1 MGLTINYSGIA
12 VKIKCALLSVLIIF
26 TINFNASGIAD
37 GNNSEKN
44 ILLLFSLVPTTPAYK
59 IILEGFREKL
69 TKEFGDSY
77 TLNIEYLETERY
89 PRGNYPKEEFDLY
102 NRKYKDVSIDLMIC
116 VGIDIVSTVKKNAD
130 DHLLNLPAIVVDY
143 DLSAYG
149 KPFDFKVNGKTT
161 SINLKMDINRTID
174 EAIRIFP
181 GTSSIY
187 FLSGTSGTD
196 RLILEISREA
206 AKNINNKIKTS
217 FITDQTMDDLLR
229 IVHKLPENSLIVV
242 SSFNSDVNKVPY
254 YNTEAV
260 RLISKSANAPVFTY
274 TDMGFGDG
282 SFGGYIISFRKI
294 GPLIGETGVKI
305 LKGTDPNS
313 IKISESDYYDHLLDW
328 RELQRWNLTG
338 LENKKSGYTVQYR
351 EITYLGKYKWYLSAG
366 ILFLVSQSILIISLI
381 QLNRKQ
387 KRMTRQMVETDRRQ
401 MDIIREDRIL
411 RIGMMTA
418 SLSHE
423 LNQPLTSILST
434 AQAGIRFINSDKAD
448 SQLLKDIFENIVEDD
463 KRAASTL
470 ASIRGLMKLEK
481 REKIRA
487 DLNKMIIEV
496 ADLYKSK
503 AIEQNCK
510 INLKL
515 TDVPV
520 FVIADSIQ
528 IQQVILNFISNAS
541 HSIEESFNKI
551 NTITITEV
559 VEDDFVSVSV
569 RDYGKG
575 IDESIS
581 DRLFEP
587 FITSRKE
594 GSGVGL
600 AISRLIIEEHH
611 GKITAM
617 NMPDGGAEFSFKL
630 KNIP

>member
-229 IVHKLPENSLIVV
+229 IVHKLPDNSLIVV
-242 SSFNSDVNKVPY
+242 SSFNSDLNKVPY

-510 INLKL
+510 INLQL
-515 TDVPV
+515 TEVPV

>member
-1 MGLTINYSGIA
+1 MGLTTIYSEQV
-12 VKIKCALLSVLIIF
+12 VKIKCTLLSVLIILS
-26 TINFNASGIAD
+26 INFNASGIED
-37 GNNSEKN
+37 GNKSEKN
-44 ILLLFSLVPTTPAYK
+44 ILLFFSLVPTTPAYR
-59 IILEGFREKL
+59 IILEGISEKL
-69 TKEFGDSY
+69 TEEFGDSY
-77 TLNIEYLETERY
+77 TLHLEYLETELYPEGAY
-89 PRGNYPKEEFDLY
+89 PREKFDLY
-102 NRKYKDVSIDLMIC
+102 NRKYKNINLDLMIC
-116 VGIDIVSTVKKNAD
+116 VGINIVSTVKENAD

-143 DLSAYG
+143 DFSAYG
-149 KPFDFKVNGKTT
+149 RPFDFQVNSQTT
-161 SINLKMDINRTID
+161 SIRLKMDVNRTIK
-174 EAIRIFP
+174 EAISIFP
-181 GTSSIY
+181 NTSSIY
-187 FLSGTSGTD
+187 FITGTSRTD
-196 RLILEISREA
+196 HLILEISKEA
-206 AKNINNKIKTS
+206 AKSINNKIK
-217 FITDQTMDDLLR
+217 ITFVADQTMDDLLKM
-229 IVHKLPENSLIVV
+229 IHKLPENSLIVV

-274 TDMGFGDG
+274 IDMGFGDG
-282 SFGGYIISFRKI
+282 SFGGYIISFRKT
-294 GPLIGETGVKI
+294 GPLIGETAVKI
-305 LKGTDPNS
+305 LKGADPNS
-313 IKISESDYYDHLLDW
+313 IKISDKDYYDYLLDW
-328 RELQRWNLTG
+328 RELRRWNLTR
-338 LENKKSGYTVQYR
+338 LENNKKGYTVQYK
-351 EITYLGKYKWYLSAG
+351 EITYLGKYKWYLSGG
-366 ILFLVSQSILIISLI
+366 IFFLVSQSILIISLI

-411 RIGMMTA
+411 RIGMITA

-434 AQAGIRFINSDKAD
+434 AQAGIRFINSEKAD
-448 SQLLKDIFENIVEDD
+448 SELLKDLFGNIVEDD

-481 REKIRA
+481 REKIRS
-487 DLNKMIIEV
+487 DLNKLIIEV

-503 AIEQNCK
+503 AIEQNCE
-510 INLKL
+510 INLQL
-515 TDVPV
+515 TEVPV
-520 FVIADSIQ
+520 YVIADSIQ

-551 NTITITEV
+551 NTITITET

-575 IDESIS
+575 LDESIS

-587 FITSRKE
+587 FNTSRKE

-600 AISRLIIEEHH
+600 AISRLIIEEHQ
-611 GKITAM
+611 GKIAAM

>member
-1 MGLTINYSGIA
+1 M
-12 VKIKCALLSVLIIF
+12 IKSALITVLIIF
-26 TINFNASGIAD
+26 TINFKALGIED
-37 GNNSEKN
+37 IKSPEKN
-44 ILLLFSLVPTTPAYK
+44 ILILFSLVPTTPAYR
-59 IILEGFREKL
+59 IILEGIREKL
-69 TKEFGDSY
+69 TEEFGDSY
-77 TLNIEYLETERY
+77 TLHLEYLEAERY
-89 PRGNYPKEEFDLY
+89 PEGEYLKEKFDLY
-102 NRKYKDVSIDLMIC
+102 NRKYKNINLDLMIC
-116 VGIDIVSTVKKNAD
+116 IGINIVSTVKKNAD

-143 DLSAYG
+143 DFSAYG
-149 KPFDFKVNGKTT
+149 RPFDFQVNSQTT
-161 SINLKMDINRTID
+161 SIKLKMDVNRTIN
-174 EAIRIFP
+174 EAIRLFP
-181 GTSSIY
+181 NTSSIY
-187 FLSGTSGTD
+187 FITGTSRTD
-196 RLILEISREA
+196 QLILEISKEA
-206 AKNINNKIKTS
+206 AKNINNKIKIT
-217 FITDQTMDDLLR
+217 FVTDQTMDDLLK
-229 IVHKLPENSLIVV
+229 IVHKLPENSLVV
-242 SSFNSDVNKVPY
+242 VTSFNSDINLVPY

-274 TDMGFGDG
+274 VDMGFGEG
-282 SFGGYIISFRKI
+282 SFGGYIISFRKT
-294 GPLIGETGVKI
+294 GPLIGETALKI

-313 IKISESDYYDHLLDW
+313 IIISDKDYYDYLLDW
-328 RELQRWNLTG
+328 RELKKWNLLK
-338 LENKKSGYTVQYR
+338 LEKQKNGYTV
-351 EITYLGKYKWYLSAG
+351 LYKDLTFYGEHKIFLFWG
-366 ILFLVSQSILIISLI
+366 IIFLFLQSYLIVRLFH
-381 QLNRKQ
+381 LNRKQ
-387 KRMTRQMVETDRRQ
+387 KQLTRHIVETDRRQ
-401 MDIIREDRIL
+401 MEIIREDRIL

-481 REKIRA
+481 REKIKA

-510 INLKL
+510 INLQL
-515 TDVPV
+515 TEVPV

-587 FITSRKE
+587 FVTSRKE

-611 GKITAM
+611 GKISAM